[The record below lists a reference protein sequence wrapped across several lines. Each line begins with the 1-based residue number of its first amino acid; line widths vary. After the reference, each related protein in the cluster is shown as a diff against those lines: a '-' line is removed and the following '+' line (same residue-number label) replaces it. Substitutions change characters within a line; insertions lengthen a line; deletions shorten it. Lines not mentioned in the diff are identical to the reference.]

1 MKFNKKNNNQNIFK
15 KIKIILIVN
24 LKKNKNLHILNA
36 FTIKYE

>member
-24 LKKNKNLHILNA
+24 LKKNKKLHILNV